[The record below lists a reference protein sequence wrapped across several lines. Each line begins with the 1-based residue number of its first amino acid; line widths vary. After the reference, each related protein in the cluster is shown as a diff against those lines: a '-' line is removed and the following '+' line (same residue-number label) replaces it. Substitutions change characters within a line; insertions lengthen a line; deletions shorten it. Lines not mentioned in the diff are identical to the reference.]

1 MKFLELAEKHPNEN
15 VNALKPRK
23 YSGGEYRAVAETISF
38 KVTMIQAKQ
47 LFGYEDDTPL

>member
-1 MKFLELAEKHPNEN
+1 MTVGKRVVRLMEWPLMWLEGEI
-15 VNALKPRK
+15 ALD
-23 YSGGEYRAVAETISF
+23 ETISF